1 MNQKGRKNV
10 IQTVLN
16 LKYGSVSFGK
26 LHAAGF
32 KSYRERL
39 TQTWESGATAI
50 TAYKLSGNCMA
61 HRHRGGRVRE
71 MNVCG
76 LKCER
81 AMKYVNQNGRLI
93 I

>member
-39 TQTWESGATAI
+39 TQTWESGAT
-50 TAYKLSGNCMA
+50 GNCMA
-61 HRHRGGRVRE
+61 HRHRGNRVRE
-71 MNVCG
+71 INVCG

-81 AMKYVNQNGRLI
+81 GMKYVNQIGRLI